1 MSANAAGAPV
11 APAAVARLP
20 RRVKLFGAV
29 GLRNGFASEMIYP
42 LLPALVTGVLGAGPQ
57 ALGALDGAADF
68 AAAFVKLGAGRLA
81 DRPARRGRL
90 VVLGYAVAVLVRPVI
105 AFAATAWQ
113 VIGLRVV
120 DRLGKGLRTPPR
132 DALIADVTPAPLR
145 GRAFGLQRGLD
156 HAGAVLG
163 PLLAWWLLAS
173 GTANVRRVIAWS
185 LAPGVLVL
193 VLAVW
198 AVRGGKR
205 RYGAVGEGAAADPL
219 PPPTA
224 PDPPLPP
231 ALFAISAFYLL
242 RMPDTL
248 VILRSQQLGVSVAM
262 VTLLWAALH
271 VVRSTSSFLGGA
283 WTDRLG
289 AEGAMWVGWGGYAL
303 LAAGMADPRT
313 TLQAWGLFLA
323 LGVVAGLTESPE
335 RALVARAAG
344 ARQGSGFGAYHGLT
358 GFAALAGG
366 LVLGGVFQAYG
377 GAAAFVASAAAGGVL
392 ALAGPG
398 ASLRRPPPRDR
409 REGTPGPGPPRD
421 RGRTPFFHQRGPAPG
436 FARGGRG

>member
-20 RRVKLFGAV
+20 RQVKLFGAV
-29 GLRNGFASEMIYP
+29 SLLNDFASEMIYP

-105 AFAATAWQ
+105 AFAAAAWQ

-132 DALIADVTPAPLR
+132 DALIADVTPPPLR

-163 PLLAWWLLAS
+163 PLVAWWLLAS
-173 GTANVRRVIAWS
+173 GTANVRRVIALS
-185 LAPGVLVL
+185 IVPGVLVL

-198 AVRGGKR
+198 AVRDGQGRTETDEVGRPSPSRPASVR
-205 RYGAVGEGAAADPL
+205 RR
-219 PPPTA
+219 
-224 PDPPLPP
+224 PPL
-231 ALFAISAFYLL
+231 ALVAISLFYLL

-248 VILRSQQLGVSVAM
+248 VILRSQQLGVSVAV

-271 VVRSTSSFLGGA
+271 VVRSSSSFLGGA

-289 AEGAMWVGWGGYAL
+289 AERTMWIGWVCYAL
-303 LAAGMADPRT
+303 LAAGMAYAHT

-358 GFAALAGG
+358 GFAAVAGG
-366 LVLGGVFQAYG
+366 LVLGVVFQAYG

-392 ALAGPG
+392 ALAGLV
-398 ASLRRPPPRDR
+398 ASLRRLPPGDR
-409 REGTPGPGPPRD
+409 RE
-421 RGRTPFFHQRGPAPG
+421 
-436 FARGGRG
+436 